1 MPTTDK
7 MTLRSFLQFLDLGG
21 YLPAFENDGYDKM
34 EDVVDMTFEDVMGI
48 EGMKKGHAKRIIKHV
63 NKIQK

>member
-1 MPTTDK
+1 M
-7 MTLRSFLQFLDLGG
+7 
-21 YLPAFENDGYDKM
+21 PAFENDGYDKM